1 MMKNRIYAMDTHFM
15 CDNAGPSTEEQVRM
29 VKAAGF
35 DDYYFTDAVTKRDE
49 LEKVIEASREAGLGF
64 SSAFQRFDV
73 RETPSP
79 EYLQRIE
86 DLVKVLPCGTR
97 LEIALT
103 CGEWAENVGNVD
115 CDERAL
121 AWLRP
126 IADILEKCHREGS
139 LYPHFGFYL
148 ETFSDALRL
157 AAKTNHPLLKVM
169 FCGYHWYNVG
179 KEPDF
184 ADLFS
189 RAGDRLN
196 AVNLC
201 GSRHWHDK
209 SQIVN
214 GLNPSIEPLDSGTL
228 PNEAII
234 AQLIQIG
241 YTGPIGVQGYG
252 VNAPAADALERSQA
266 YLSQCLR

>member
-1 MMKNRIYAMDTHFM
+1 MDTHFK
-15 CDNAGPSTEEQVRM
+15 CDNAGPSIEEQVRM
-29 VKAAGF
+29 VKEAGY
-35 DDYYFTDAVTKRDE
+35 DDYYFTDAVDKRGE
-49 LEKVIEASREAGLGF
+49 LEKALKASLGAGLGF
-64 SSAFQRFDV
+64 NAAFQRFDV
-73 RETPSP
+73 REGPSP
-79 EYLQRIE
+79 ENLDRIE
-86 DLVKVLPCGTR
+86 GLVTLLPRGTR
-97 LEIALT
+97 LEISLT

-115 CDERAL
+115 CDEKAL
-121 AWLRP
+121 AWLLP
-126 IADILEKCHREGS
+126 IASILEKHQIEGS

-157 AAKTNHPLLKVM
+157 AEKVNHPLIKVI

-184 ADLFS
+184 AELFAK
-189 RAGDRLN
+189 AGDRLN

-201 GSRHWHDK
+201 GSRHWDDG

-228 PNEAII
+228 PNTAII
-234 AQLIQIG
+234 TELLRIG

-252 VNAPAADALERSQA
+252 VNAPASEALKRSMRF
-266 YLSQCLR
+266 LSQSLS